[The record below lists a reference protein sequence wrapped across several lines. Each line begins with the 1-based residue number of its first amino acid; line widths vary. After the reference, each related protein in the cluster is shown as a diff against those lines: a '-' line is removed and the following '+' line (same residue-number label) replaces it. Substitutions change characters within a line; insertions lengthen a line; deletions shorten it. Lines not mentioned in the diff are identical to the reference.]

1 MKIRWWIALLLL
13 LNVIT
18 LAWQWDAF
26 ARWGW
31 GPNVQREPE
40 RLQQQIKPEALQFT
54 LPGQTASAPTPAS
67 SPSPAAPASEA
78 AAAPAGKASE
88 ALPAKPT
95 PTPATV
101 APSSAASA
109 PVSTAP
115 ATATPAKPASN

>member
-1 MKIRWWIALLLL
+1 MKIRWAIALLLL
-13 LNVIT
+13 LNIVT

-67 SPSPAAPASEA
+67 SPSPTAPASEA
-78 AAAPAGKASE
+78 AAGKAAE

-115 ATATPAKPASN
+115 ATATQAKPASN

>member
-1 MKIRWWIALLLL
+1 MKIRWAIALLLL

-54 LPGQTASAPTPAS
+54 RPGQEVSV
-67 SPSPAAPASEA
+67 PAASASEA
-78 AAAPAGKASE
+78 TAAAPVGKASE